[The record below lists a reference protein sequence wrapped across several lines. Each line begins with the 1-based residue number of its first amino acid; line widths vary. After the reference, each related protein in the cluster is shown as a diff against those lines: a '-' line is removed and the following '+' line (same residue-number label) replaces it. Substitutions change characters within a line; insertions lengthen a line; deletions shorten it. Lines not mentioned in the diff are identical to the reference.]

1 MRWLLTTVCLLAS
14 LTLVLAQDY
23 LPARPIEVPPA
34 TVPNHGP
41 WSFDLIDFREEER
54 LARAHVALQVDVDPH
69 TFFNVKQH
77 LGIAGG
83 YDNGIAHGSVGYYL
97 TVAEW
102 GRWNFGVPKI

>member
-14 LTLVLAQDY
+14 LTPVLAQDY

-54 LARAHVALQVDVDPH
+54 LARAHVALQIDVDRQRDLE
-69 TFFNVKQH
+69 N
-77 LGIAGG
+77 
-83 YDNGIAHGSVGYYL
+83 HGSSCREAYVTQRIIRL
-97 TVAEW
+97 
-102 GRWNFGVPKI
+102 